1 MNAIALL
8 TLLLQYSDK
17 LTQIGTLLSKTRA
30 ENREPSDAEMD
41 ALFAGDDAAKASLDA
56 AIAAAKAS
64 GG

>member
-41 ALFAGDDAAKASLDA
+41 ALFAGDDAAKAS
-56 AIAAAKAS
+56 